1 MSGHPSPDPATELR
15 VGNRLSG
22 FPRNGL
28 SALCRTRFSLQTQC
42 VAIDN
47 MCVVWYIASLRKGSK
62 LTAVWPIG
70 HSTHDRPKF
79 ERLLAAA
86 DIGAVADVRSFPSSR
101 LPHFGRAA
109 LAARLNASGI
119 AYVYLGRELGGRRGN
134 EPAADY
140 EAMAKQPLFL
150 EGLAKVETIAS
161 RVRLALMCLEHG
173 SSCLPSLLAG
183 WAAARRARRRR
194 CPHSP
199 RRPDRA
205 ERVDRGAPPQ
215 PDPAN
220 GTGPVRVA
228 PRSLGLRL
236 PPAKPTALPGYGD

>member
-47 MCVVWYIASLRKGSK
+47 MCAVWYIASLRKGSK
-62 LTAVWPIG
+62 LTAVWTIG

-119 AYVYLGRELGGRRGN
+119 AYVYLGRELG
-134 EPAADY
+134 AD
-140 EAMAKQPLFL
+140 
-150 EGLAKVETIAS
+150 VETN
-161 RVRLALMCLEHG
+161 
-173 SSCLPSLLAG
+173 
-183 WAAARRARRRR
+183 RRRTMR
-194 CPHSP
+194 RWPSSLCSLRGWRRSKQSP
-199 RRPDRA
+199 RA
-205 ERVDRGAPPQ
+205 CG
-215 PDPAN
+215 
-220 GTGPVRVA
+220 
-228 PRSLGLRL
+228 SL
-236 PPAKPTALPGYGD
+236 